1 MSLWRQLA
9 AGIRVLVNRR
19 AVDRD
24 LADEIEHYFE
34 LTVAAHRARGLSP
47 ADAHRAARIDMGN
60 AAVVREHVRGY
71 GWENIVS
78 GTLAD
83 FRFAARRLRNAP
95 GFTTVAAITLALG
108 IGASTTI
115 FSAVDPIILEPLP
128 YRRAADI
135 VAIWD
140 RSGDGAR
147 LEPTF
152 GTYRELSERATS
164 LERLAVMRPWQP
176 TLTGATIPER
186 LEGQRVTAGYFDVLG
201 VSPALGRGFRDD
213 EDRPGAPRVAIL
225 GHGFWRRRFGADS
238 ALLDQ
243 AIVLDDVQYTIIG
256 IMPAAFENVLAPE
269 ADLWTPLRYDPSLPA
284 DGPEWGHHLR
294 MVGRLRVGNDA
305 ARAGRELDAIA
316 RTPVPEFARPPWASF
331 DDGLLVTSLKDDL
344 IRGVRP
350 VLFAVLGAV
359 MLLLV
364 IACVNVTNLLLA
376 RGARQRGE
384 LAMRIALGAGRI
396 RLIRQMLAE
405 SLLIAAIGGA
415 LGLIVAWGGVQ
426 GVVALTPA
434 AMPRAHAIALD
445 GSVLAFAIGVT
456 ALVGLVVGVIPALAA
471 SRTDLHVALQ
481 RDSRRTAGGRGRA
494 RSTLVVVEV
503 ALALVLLT
511 GAGLLLRSL
520 ERLFAIEPGFDSIN
534 VLTTLV
540 QTSGRRLESD
550 SATDRFFAEALAA
563 VRDVPGV
570 ESAGFTSQL
579 PLSGDADVYGVRFE
593 SAEFP
598 SEAGQ
603 GAFRHA
609 VTPGYLETLGIP
621 LRAGRMPD
629 ARDVAGAS
637 PSVLINESF
646 AKRMF
651 GNRSPIGDRLLVGGA
666 DTTWSTIVG
675 VVGDVRHASLA
686 APVADAVYV
695 PTTQWPFPDR
705 ARWLVVRART
715 DPVPLAAAIRGA
727 IWSVDPN
734 QPIVRVAAMRDL
746 LADSTA
752 ERRFALL
759 LFEAFAL
766 AALMLAATGIY
777 GVVSGGVAERRREIG
792 VRAALGATPLDIV
805 LLVLRRGVALAAIGV
820 ALGLPAAIA
829 ASRGLGSLLFEV
841 SGLDAVTYVSV
852 SLLLFAVAGVACWLP
867 AARAAHVDPSLTL
880 RVDG

>member
-24 LADEIEHYFE
+24 LADEVDHYFE

-47 ADAHRAARIDMGN
+47 VEAHRAARIDMGN
-60 AAVVREHVRGY
+60 ATVVREHVRGY

-78 GTLAD
+78 GTIADVRLAV
-83 FRFAARRLRNAP
+83 RRLRNAP
-95 GFTTVAAITLALG
+95 GFTAVAAATLALG

-115 FSAVDPIILEPLP
+115 FSAVDPILLEPLP

-135 VAIWD
+135 AAVWD
-140 RSGDGAR
+140 RSEDGAR
-147 LEPTF
+147 LEVTF
-152 GTYRELSERATS
+152 GTYRELTERS
-164 LERLAVMRPWQP
+164 SSFERLAVMRPWQP
-176 TLTGATIPER
+176 TLTGATVPER

-201 VSPALGRGFRDD
+201 VSPALGRSFRADD
-213 EDRPGAPRVAIL
+213 DLPGAPPVAIL
-225 GHGFWRRRFGADS
+225 EHGFWRRRFGADS
-238 ALLDQ
+238 AVLDRP
-243 AIVLDDVQYTIIG
+243 IMLDDVQHTVIG
-256 IMPAAFENVLAPE
+256 IMPAAFESVLAPE
-269 ADLWTPLRYDPSLPA
+269 ADVWTSLRYDPTLPA
-284 DGPEWGHHLR
+284 DGREWGHHLQ
-294 MVGRLRVGNDA
+294 MVGRLRAGTDV
-305 ARAGRELDAIA
+305 ARARRELDAIA
-316 RTPVPEFARPPWASF
+316 RAPVPEFARPPWASF
-331 DDGLLVTSLKDDL
+331 DDGLLVTSLKDDV

-359 MLLLV
+359 LLLLV
-364 IACVNVTNLLLA
+364 LSCVNVTNLLLA

-384 LAMRIALGAGRI
+384 LAMRIALGAGRV

-405 SLLIAAIGGA
+405 SVLVAAIGGA

-426 GVVALTPA
+426 GVVALSPA
-434 AMPRAHAIALD
+434 AMPRAAAIALD
-445 GSVLAFAIGVT
+445 ARALVFAIGVT
-456 ALVGLVVGVIPALAA
+456 ALVGLVVGIIPALGA
-471 SRTDLHVALQ
+471 SRTKLHAALQ
-481 RDSRRTAGGRGRA
+481 RDARRTAAGRGRA

-503 ALALVLLT
+503 ALALVLLA

-520 ERLFAIEPGFDSIN
+520 ERLFGIEPGFAASN
-534 VLTTLV
+534 VLTMLV

-570 ESAGFTSQL
+570 QSAGFTSQL

-593 SAEFP
+593 SAEP
-598 SEAGQ
+598 ASAAGQ

-621 LRAGRMPD
+621 LRAGRLPD
-629 ARDVAGAS
+629 ASDARGTPS
-637 PSVLINESF
+637 SVLINESF
-646 AKRMF
+646 AKRVF
-651 GNRSPIGDRLLVGGA
+651 GNRSPIGDRLRIGGA
-666 DTTWSTIVG
+666 DTAWSTIIG
-675 VVGDVRHASLA
+675 VVGDVRHSSLA

-695 PTTQWPFPDR
+695 PTTQWPFADR
-705 ARWLVVRART
+705 AMWLVVRART
-715 DPVPLAAAIRGA
+715 DPVPLAAPIRAA

-746 LADSTA
+746 LADSAA

-766 AALMLAATGIY
+766 VALALAATGIY

-805 LLVLRRGVALAAIGV
+805 MLVLRRGVALAAVGV

-829 ASRGLGSLLFEV
+829 ASRGLSSLLFEV
-841 SGLDAVTYVSV
+841 SALDPITYASV
-852 SLLLFAVAGVACWLP
+852 SALLFIVAAVACWLP
-867 AARAAHVDPSLTL
+867 AARAANVDPALTL